1 MADKNF
7 EKKKFDA
14 LEWGKQAENI
24 VCDYLISKGYTV
36 RERNWRPK
44 TSKSEIDLIAQKDD
58 TLIFVEVKARSDKDL
73 DPAEAL
79 TAEKIRNVV
88 RGANSYL
95 MNQEHDY
102 YYRFD
107 VAAVN
112 GNAEDY
118 KLDYLEDAFLP
129 PLRTR

>member
-1 MADKNF
+1 MADKSL
-7 EKKKFDA
+7 EKKKFEA
-14 LEWGKQAENI
+14 LKWGKQAENI

-44 TSKSEIDLIAQKDD
+44 TSKSEIDLIAQKED
-58 TLIFVEVKARSDKDL
+58 TLIFVEVKARSDKDQ
-73 DPAEAL
+73 DPAEAM

-95 MNQEHDY
+95 MKQEYDY

-107 VAAVN
+107 VATVN

>member
-1 MADKNF
+1 MGD
-7 EKKKFDA
+7 KKKTAA

-24 VCDYLISKGYTV
+24 VAEYLISKGYTL

-44 TSKSEIDLIAQKDD
+44 TSRSEIDLIAQKDD
-58 TLIFVEVKARSDKDL
+58 TLAFVEVKARTDKDA
-73 DPAEAL
+73 DPTDAL
-79 TAEKIRNVV
+79 THDKIKNVV

-95 MNQEHDY
+95 LAQDYAY

-112 GNAEDY
+112 GNPDDY
-118 KLDYLEDAFLP
+118 TIDYLEDAFLP
-129 PLRTR
+129 PLRGR

>member
-1 MADKNF
+1 MADR
-7 EKKKFDA
+7 EADKKKAEA
-14 LEWGKQAENI
+14 LKWGKQAEDI
-24 VCDYLISKGYTV
+24 VCEYLISKGYTV
-36 RERNWRPK
+36 RERNWRPS

-58 TLIFVEVKARSDKDL
+58 TLIFVEVKARTDKDL
-73 DPAEAL
+73 DPAEAM
-79 TAEKIRNVV
+79 THEKIKNVV

-95 MNQEHDY
+95 RNQDFDF

-107 VAAVN
+107 VAAVS

-129 PLRTR
+129 PLRRR